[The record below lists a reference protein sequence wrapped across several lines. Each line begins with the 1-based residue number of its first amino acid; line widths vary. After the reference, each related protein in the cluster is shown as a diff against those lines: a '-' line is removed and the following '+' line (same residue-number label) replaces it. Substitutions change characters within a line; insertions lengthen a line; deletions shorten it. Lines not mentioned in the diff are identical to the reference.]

1 MAWNTGLT
9 GQGLS
14 IASSA
19 DRKIR
24 VMAGPGAGKSFS
36 LMRRIAR
43 LLEEGTNPE
52 RILLVT
58 FTRTAAQDLKNDL
71 TKLDCT
77 GADLV
82 KAGTLHSFCFRIL
95 GRAAVFQAT
104 GRNPRPL
111 FKFEESVLESDLS
124 KISGG
129 IGMREVKK
137 KINAFNAAW
146 ATTQN
151 MAPGWPTDPS
161 ERSFH
166 RELVGYLKDHESML
180 IGEIVPEV
188 LKYLRNNPAAR
199 EFGMFDY
206 VFVDEYQD
214 LNKAEQE
221 VINLLATNA
230 QLMVIGDEDQSIYQS
245 FRHANP
251 EGIREFHRIHSDT
264 QDFSLDECRRCP
276 QLIVRVA
283 NFFIQNNV
291 NREPREINPRTENIE
306 GLIHSVQW
314 NSFADEISGITEYVI
329 KKIEEGVPL
338 GEILILSP
346 RRELGYE
353 IRNHLNT
360 MGLEAH
366 SFFTEE
372 YFDSDESK
380 EAMSYLNLLANPDD
394 KIAIRVLLSLGLSH
408 RNTAGYL
415 RVLEYV
421 KATGESIF
429 TVLEK
434 LERGEITIKYS
445 KLILDKYLIIKQ
457 KLDELGKLDFSDL
470 VEALFPSTEAWALP
484 FLEIIEGS
492 EINDVQSLGQLL
504 REAIVNPTTPMGVDF
519 IRIMSIHK
527 SKGLSADVVIVT
539 GLVQGLIPRLEKGA
553 TEEEKSLNLEEQRRL
568 FYVGITRPKKEL
580 LISSVANIP
589 KTMAYEVGL
598 KVPKSDS
605 GIMSAIASTFLPELG
620 PEFPRAISGKSF
632 LESL

>member
-9 GQGLS
+9 GQGLN
-14 IASSA
+14 IAEA
-19 DRKIR
+19 TNEKIR

-43 LLEEGTNPE
+43 LLEEGVDPE

-71 TKLDCT
+71 LKLDCA
-77 GADLV
+77 GAELV
-82 KAGTLHSFCFRIL
+82 KAGTLHSFCFKIL
-95 GRAAVFQAT
+95 SKAAVFQVT
-104 GRNPRPL
+104 GRKPRPL

-124 KISGG
+124 KLLGSIG
-129 IGMREVKK
+129 IREVKR

-151 MAPGWPTDPS
+151 MDPGWPTDS
-161 ERSFH
+161 AERSFH
-166 RELVGYLKDHESML
+166 RELVRYLKDHGSML
-180 IGEIVPEV
+180 IGEVVPEV
-188 LKYLRNNPAAR
+188 LKYLRNNPTAE

-206 VFVDEYQD
+206 IFVDEYQD

-221 VINLLATNA
+221 VINLLGTNA

-251 EGIREFHRIHSDT
+251 EGIREFHLTHSET
-264 QDFSLDECRRCP
+264 QDYSLDECRRCP

-283 NFFIQNNV
+283 NTFIQNNE
-291 NREPREINPRTENIE
+291 NREARVINPRSENIE
-306 GLIHSVQW
+306 GNIYPVQW
-314 NSFADEISGITEYVI
+314 NSFEDEILGITQYVI
-329 KKIEEGVPL
+329 KRVESGVPL

-346 RRELGYE
+346 RRELGYQ
-353 IRNHLNT
+353 IRNQLNT

-380 EAMSYLNLLANPDD
+380 AAMSYLNLLVNPED
-394 KIAIRVLLSLGLSH
+394 KIALRVLLSLGLSH
-408 RNTAGYL
+408 KNSAGYL
-415 RVLEYV
+415 RILEYV
-421 KATGESIF
+421 RATGESLF
-429 TVLEK
+429 KVLDQLKE
-434 LERGEITIKYS
+434 GEISIKHS
-445 KLILDKYLIIKQ
+445 RGVLDKYILVKEKLNELQQLDLNDLI
-457 KLDELGKLDFSDL
+457 ES
-470 VEALFPSTEAWALP
+470 LFPSTDAWALP

-492 EINDVQSLGQLL
+492 DLSDVDSLGKVLL
-504 REAIVNPTTPMGVDF
+504 EAIVNPATPMGVDF

-553 TEEEKSLNLEEQRRL
+553 TDEEKSLNLEEQRRL

-589 KTMAYEVGL
+589 KKLAYEVGL
-598 KVPKSDS
+598 SVPRSDS
-605 GIMSAIASTFLPELG
+605 GNMRAIASSFLPELG
-620 PEFPRAISGKSF
+620 PELPRAITGQFF